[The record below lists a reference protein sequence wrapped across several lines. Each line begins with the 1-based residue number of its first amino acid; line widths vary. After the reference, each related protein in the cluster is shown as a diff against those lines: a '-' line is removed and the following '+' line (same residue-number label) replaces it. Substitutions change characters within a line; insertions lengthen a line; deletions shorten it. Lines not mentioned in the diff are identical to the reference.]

1 MGRGPTSPPTVR
13 ASHSTEPVPFSLT
26 TVPAS
31 LGSSSL
37 VFRTI
42 GPAGND
48 VREFDGCVRSHG
60 VGEQSDFDEG
70 LTDPASINGL
80 AVGDVNGDGLPD
92 IVAANYYE
100 NSLSFSAGNG
110 YGGFGPW
117 IRTPL
122 TGPADGP
129 PVLADFDGSGR
140 LAVVVL
146 VYGIW
151 HSLGLKPPKLAV
163 AAAAES
169 VAALEFSCDRAAWA
183 LRSLDVGT
191 LGCGLKRGRW
201 PVRLAWRAGVYTTSE
216 RGHLRC
222 TGAAP
227 GRAPA
232 RRRASGRRGAGGR
245 RR

>member
-1 MGRGPTSPPTVR
+1 
-13 ASHSTEPVPFSLT
+13 
-26 TVPAS
+26 VPAS

-183 LRSLDVGT
+183 LRSSEVESGLLT
-191 LGCGLKRGRW
+191 KGC
-201 PVRLAWRAGVYTTSE
+201 LAQNNR
-216 RGHLRC
+216 RHI
-222 TGAAP
+222 
-227 GRAPA
+227 
-232 RRRASGRRGAGGR
+232 RRRPVSKAPSRSEYAKPPRPSRADDGRLRAQSQPIG
-245 RR
+245 